1 MWPNRVTNRDLNQEI
16 VVWAGDLFSTLHC
29 IPPQLRGSD
38 SLDDARLLYRL
49 SCKGEPS
56 GARPALGSSLAC
68 RLVAPLFGPDVWPLL
83 GCAVTLPRRDEEDW
97 LAENIAGSYR
107 TTELP

>member
-1 MWPNRVTNRDLNQEI
+1 M

-49 SCKGEPS
+49 SCKGEPC
-56 GARPALGSSLAC
+56 GAGPTLA
-68 RLVAPLFGPDVWPLL
+68 
-83 GCAVTLPRRDEEDW
+83 
-97 LAENIAGSYR
+97 
-107 TTELP
+107 